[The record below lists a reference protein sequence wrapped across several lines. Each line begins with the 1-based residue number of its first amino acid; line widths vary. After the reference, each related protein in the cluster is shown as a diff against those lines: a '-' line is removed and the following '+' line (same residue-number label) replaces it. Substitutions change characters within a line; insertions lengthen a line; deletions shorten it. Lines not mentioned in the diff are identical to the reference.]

1 MKDYELDKKKKG
13 LFILNYEIK
22 GDKIV
27 VHYANGDSVS
37 IDKTEENI
45 KILDKS
51 MREQV
56 NLSDNFYKKCEKSL
70 SLYSIASV
78 LAGIASILSI
88 GVFYFNPSAFS
99 LFHQIALGLGIG
111 VTLASGGAAVINL
124 NKIKDVIK
132 NKEFLEIENKLNE
145 KVKENENMLYNT
157 HRVTK
162 NIVSKSYDR
171 EIVFTINNIDKVP
184 FSDLDRIMSNIER
197 EEKFNF
203 EYPEKEE
210 PVKKKGLLK

>member
-13 LFILNYEIK
+13 LFILNYEVK
-22 GDKIV
+22 DNKIIV
-27 VHYANGDSVS
+27 NYANGDSVS

-70 SLYSIASV
+70 SIYSIASV
-78 LAGIASILSI
+78 LAFIASLLSI
-88 GVFYFNPSAFS
+88 GVFYFNPSGFT
-99 LFHQIALGLGIG
+99 LIHQILLGLGMG

-162 NIVSKSYDR
+162 NIVSKSNDR
-171 EIVFTINNIDKVP
+171 EVVFTINNIDKVP